1 MEAVLKIEDWPLT
14 LLVLSLCL
22 ENLQYYIVTVVIE
35 TLKEILLD

>member
-14 LLVLSLCL
+14 LPVLSLCL